1 MDPIDRA
8 IDRLKES
15 RPADAGGSESMLSAS
30 EEELL
35 LGRILS
41 DVRSPGAIDN
51 RRHARKRKG
60 LIYVAPAT
68 RERSDKFPRDCELVT
83 HVTSGG
89 PP

>member
-30 EEELL
+30 EEDLL

-41 DVRSPGAIDN
+41 DVRSPGVIDN

-60 LIYVAPAT
+60 LSANDLHTCQHRLPPAPF
-68 RERSDKFPRDCELVT
+68 EN
-83 HVTSGG
+83 
-89 PP
+89 